1 MNAIPAKALLNELSE
16 QLQVGFDQREA
27 GNLAMELLSHYHGLD
42 RMKVAMNE
50 PCSADE
56 EIKAQVQEAITRLL
70 NHEPLQ
76 HILGGVEFY
85 GLTLKSDTRALIP
98 RPETEELVDWV
109 VKESAGQA
117 FKILDIGTGTG
128 CIPIALKKNLP
139 LAVLSGLDVSE
150 AALDLAREN
159 ALLNQADVKWHHLD
173 ILEAPL
179 PDEYDVLVSN
189 PPYIPANDKAQ
200 MAPNVLD
207 HEPGLALFVSNDSPL
222 IFYQRIAALGLEGLK
237 EGGALY
243 FEIHEGYGR
252 EMIKMLEGLG
262 YVNVTLR
269 QDLQGKDRMIK
280 ATRP

>member
-16 QLQVGFDQREA
+16 QLQAGFGQREA
-27 GNLAMELLSHYHGLD
+27 GNLAMELLGHFFGLD
-42 RMKVAMNE
+42 RMKVALNE
-50 PCSADE
+50 SCLADE
-56 EIKAQVQEAITRLL
+56 QTRARVKQAISRVR

-76 HILGGVEFY
+76 HILGNVEFY
-85 GLTLKSDTRALIP
+85 GLTLKSDARALIP

-117 FKILDIGTGTG
+117 LKILDIGTGTG
-128 CIPIALKKNLP
+128 CIPIALGKNLP
-139 LAVLSGLDVSE
+139 LAAISGLDVSE
-150 AALDLAREN
+150 AALNLAHEN
-159 ALLNQADVKWHHLD
+159 ALLNQIDIKWHLLN

-189 PPYIPANDKAQ
+189 PPYIPETDKAQ
-200 MAPNVLD
+200 MAPNVLE

-222 IFYQRIAALGLEGLK
+222 IFYQRIATLGLESLK

-269 QDLQGKDRMIK
+269 QDLQG
-280 ATRP
+280 